1 MVTRIVSLSVN
12 DNTDRMYSFLLS
24 LAVHDPLGHPSIL
37 SSAIRSNSISNKYQ
51 TATCQLAIPFPSP
64 ASANRVKWRLYI
76 SNKNIPLCACIGTH
90 KLNENFRPEKVIL
103 SQVLFIASSETASE
117 QTRKLG

>member
-1 MVTRIVSLSVN
+1 
-12 DNTDRMYSFLLS
+12 MYSFLLS
-24 LAVHDPLGHPSIL
+24 LAVHDPLSYPSIL
-37 SSAIRSNSISNKYQ
+37 SSAIRSNSIFNKYQ
-51 TATCQLAIPFPSP
+51 TATCQLATPFPGP